1 MQQVSNYRSYL
12 WLPNNENNHDESSIR
27 EHRAALLINDLFQMN
42 DRNGN
47 FDFQMEMEITR

>member
-42 DRNGN
+42 DRNGI
-47 FDFQMEMEITR
+47 FDFQMEMDITR